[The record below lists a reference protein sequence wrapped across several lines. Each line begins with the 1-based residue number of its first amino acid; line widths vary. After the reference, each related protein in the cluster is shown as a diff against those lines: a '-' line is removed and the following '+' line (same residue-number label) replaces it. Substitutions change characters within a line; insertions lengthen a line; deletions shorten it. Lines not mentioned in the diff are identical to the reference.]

1 MCWRNQNIAFSS
13 FFWINMKIS
22 DSFTDN
28 SVGIWF
34 SIHIQWLDGLIIA
47 LHLQHRNVYN
57 TFQYHQFSGL
67 QCSALFSLNK
77 KLS

>member
-1 MCWRNQNIAFSS
+1 
-13 FFWINMKIS
+13 MKIS

-47 LHLQHRNVYN
+47 LATQK
-57 TFQYHQFSGL
+57 
-67 QCSALFSLNK
+67 CI
-77 KLS
+77 